1 MFKGSRMT
9 SLPDPVC
16 FIFIFVQMYTYI
28 YVCNTNQRKEVNNLS
43 GKDMGRVEGRESGTS
58 EQMKE
63 NENFY
68 FDIPLMATSGK
79 YDMTI
84 YKCFKNFI

>member
-58 EQMKE
+58 E
-63 NENFY
+63 
-68 FDIPLMATSGK
+68 
-79 YDMTI
+79 
-84 YKCFKNFI
+84 